1 MKGFNE
7 STIGKRP
14 IGDPILSNL
23 VNEAIDL
30 PRKLLNDGQ
39 MSGSFP
45 LDDAMAK
52 VLDYAEK
59 VTNLS
64 PKSRGSKRD
73 AEYEVTRRR
82 AMKAI
87 WGVYGWMQDN
97 SELFES
103 IGTRSESEKEYKQR
117 MNSGAALI
125 SYDNFAEALVDEDSI
140 NDEVW

>member
-1 MKGFNE
+1 VKSFE
-7 STIGKRP
+7 EVTIGKKP
-14 IGDPILSNL
+14 IGDPILAQI
-23 VNEAIDL
+23 VEETIDL
-30 PRKLLNDGQ
+30 PRKLLSEGR

-52 VLDYAEK
+52 VLDNAER

-82 AMKAI
+82 AVKAI

-97 SELFES
+97 SELFEMS
-103 IGTRSESEKEYKQR
+103 GTRSESESEYRQR
-117 MNSGAALI
+117 MNMGLGLI
-125 SYDNFAEALVDEDSI
+125 AYDTFAEGLEDKNDI
-140 NDEVW
+140 NDD